1 VGRGEGLVQVHVHDV
16 ETHVARSHG
25 TQNRVEIRA
34 VVVEQSSDLVH
45 RRGDLVISSSNNPS
59 VFGLVNMMPATSGP
73 SDAFNFSR
81 STRPRSLDGTVVTS

>member
-45 RRGDLVISSSNNPS
+45 RRGDLGDLLFEQSERVRIGQHDAGD
-59 VFGLVNMMPATSGP
+59 VGP